1 SDVCSSDLVYPEY
14 NFYNPKLNT
23 LMKQRMLWLMVLLLP
38 SFLHLSAQ
46 TRGSVTGTVKTETGE
61 AVAGASVTA
70 ENSSSKS
77 TTTVISNV
85 AGAFTFSGLAGGSYT
100 FTVSYVGY
108 STETITGTIGDTGL
122 QLEVVLKV

>member
-1 SDVCSSDLVYPEY
+1 
-14 NFYNPKLNT
+14 
-23 LMKQRMLWLMVLLLP
+23 MVLLLP

-77 TTTVISNV
+77 KTTVISNV
-85 AGAFTFSGLAGGSYT
+85 DGAFTFSGLAGGSYT

-122 QLEVVLKV
+122 QLEVVLKVAAQSLEDVVVVGYGTQRKSDVTGAVKSVKA